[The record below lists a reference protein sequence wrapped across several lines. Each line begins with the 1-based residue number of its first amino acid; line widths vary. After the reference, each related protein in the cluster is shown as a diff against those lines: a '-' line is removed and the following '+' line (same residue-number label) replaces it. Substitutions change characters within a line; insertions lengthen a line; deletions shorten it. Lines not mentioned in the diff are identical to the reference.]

1 MGKSGTERWASQAMA
16 RTTLKFSRDHPSAA
30 GSLMVG
36 IAGGSCPV
44 WPSTADIGCGWQ
56 FQLEP
61 SPRGDGLAATI
72 ASGAD
77 VLNRWC
83 SCFGCL
89 GADL

>member
-1 MGKSGTERWASQAMA
+1 MGKSGTKRWASQAMA

-30 GSLMVG
+30 GFLMVG

-44 WPSTADIGCGWQ
+44 WPSAADIGCGWQ

-61 SPRGDGLAATI
+61 PPRGDGLAATI
-72 ASGAD
+72 VSGAD

-83 SCFGCL
+83 GCFGCL